1 MVKIIKKILDIIL
14 LLTIIILCT
23 YLVLSKMNKVVIYN
37 IKTGSMEDNI
47 HVGDHILIVKQN
59 DYKIGD
65 VVTYKKDNGYIT
77 HRIIKID
84 QDKITTKGDANNV
97 EDESVDKKRI
107 VGKVVYSGKI
117 LNIIFKYKYMI
128 ACLLLSVYLFT
139 YFFTKSDD
147 KEREQE

>member
-147 KEREQE
+147 KEIEQE

>member
-139 YFFTKSDD
+139 YFFTKSEE
-147 KEREQE
+147 KEVER

>member
-147 KEREQE
+147 KEIE

>member
-14 LLTIIILCT
+14 LLTIIIIYT

-147 KEREQE
+147 KEIEQE